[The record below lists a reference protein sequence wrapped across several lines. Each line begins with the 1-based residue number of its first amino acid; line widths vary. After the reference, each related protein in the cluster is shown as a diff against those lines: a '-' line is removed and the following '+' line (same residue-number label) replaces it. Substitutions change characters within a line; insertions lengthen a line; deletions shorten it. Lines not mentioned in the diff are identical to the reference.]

1 MRPLLVGALRGHG
14 VPQGGAGAE
23 LAAVGGVGGGP
34 LAEVAA
40 GALQGAPRAAAGR
53 RARPIVSWYR
63 DAGVA
68 RLARPEAPGG
78 AGDGGVPRVR
88 ARVVNL

>member
-1 MRPLLVGALRGHG
+1 MRPLLVGALGGDG

-53 RARPIVSWYR
+53 RARPGHQGEECR
-63 DAGVA
+63 GT
-68 RLARPEAPGG
+68 GG
-78 AGDGGVPRVR
+78 ASDQTV
-88 ARVVNL
+88 L